1 MLRTLLCDLL
11 GIEIPI
17 IQAGMSVLSSAELVA
32 AVSNAGGLGSLG
44 AWRRPPENLS
54 QQLSLIRELTDKPF
68 AVNFVVPEINEDS
81 LNLALQA
88 KPAVMSFA
96 LDDPGEN
103 VRRAHDVGSLVV
115 HQVTTVEQA
124 YQAAERGVDVI
135 IAQGSESGGFGG
147 SVATLPLVPQVVD
160 AVGPVPVVAAG
171 GIADGRSLAA
181 VLLLGA
187 VGANVGTRFLA
198 SLESPISDDWK
209 TMIVQA
215 KSEDAIKFEA
225 LNTISPM
232 PGTRGY
238 GTVVRALR
246 TEFIDT
252 WSDQIEEAGKQADEL
267 SGQLMA
273 ASQAGRLHELLPAA
287 GESAG
292 LIKGVASA
300 GEIVET
306 MSEVAEQVLGQ
317 ASKFVR

>member
-1 MLRTLLCDLL
+1 MLRTPLCDLL
-11 GIEIPI
+11 GISVPI

-54 QQLSLIRELTDKPF
+54 QQLSQIRELTDKPF
-68 AVNFVVPEINEDS
+68 AVNYVVPEINEDS

-88 KPAVMSFA
+88 KPAVISFA
-96 LDDPGEN
+96 LDDPGDN
-103 VRRAHDVGSLVV
+103 VKRAHDVGSLVV

-124 YQAAERGVDVI
+124 YQAVQSGVDVI

-160 AVGPVPVVAAG
+160 AVDPVPVVAAG

-198 SLESPISDDWK
+198 SSESPISNDWK
-209 TMIVQA
+209 DMIVQA
-215 KSEDAIKFEA
+215 KSEDAVKFEA

-232 PGTRGY
+232 PGTKGY

-246 TEFIDT
+246 TDFIDT
-252 WSDQIEEAGKQADEL
+252 WSNQLEEAGIQAEQL
-267 SGQLMA
+267 AGQLMS

-287 GESAG
+287 GESSG
-292 LIKGVASA
+292 LIQDVLPAAEIIKGMI
-300 GEIVET
+300 EK
-306 MSEVAEQVLGQ
+306 AEQVLQQSGRFL
-317 ASKFVR
+317 K